1 MLFHI
6 TQRHTPE
13 NCPVDGGGS
22 NSLFDATAKGV
33 KLIGRYGANSEHTL
47 FFIVEADDWN
57 ALQRFLLPGF
67 RYATAAITPVSELP
81 IGETERKIAAS

>member
-13 NCPVDGGGS
+13 TCPVDEGGS
-22 NSLFDATAKGV
+22 NSLFNAQAEGI

-67 RYATAAITPVSELP
+67 RRCTATITPVSE
-81 IGETERKIAAS
+81 IAVKH